1 MSNLFNSFREIK
13 EKSLGVWFITVNTA
27 NITVFCP
34 WRASFCCFS
43 LSLAPNKERCIMRVP
58 KNEIKLQQCL
68 SPPCSVELLCPLCS
82 TKVYSPFHDKQS
94 SQFYNLTLRVYCGGK
109 GVESELMDFLP
120 VFWKSLETS
129 KNGSIFLSTAIKF
142 LQTFN
147 NVWENINLKI
157 NINDI

>member
-94 SQFYNLTLRVYCGGK
+94 SQFYNLTLSLLWRKRSRKWAYG
-109 GVESELMDFLP
+109 LP
-120 VFWKSLETS
+120 PCLLKVPGNFKEWFDL
-129 KNGSIFLSTAIKF
+129 SINSNYVSSDV
-142 LQTFN
+142 Q
-147 NVWENINLKI
+147 
-157 NINDI
+157 